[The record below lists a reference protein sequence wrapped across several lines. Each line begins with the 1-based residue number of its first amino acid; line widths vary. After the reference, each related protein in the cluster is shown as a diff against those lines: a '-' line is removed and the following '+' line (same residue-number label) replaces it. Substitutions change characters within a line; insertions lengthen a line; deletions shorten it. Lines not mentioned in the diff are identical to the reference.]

1 MIDFCVLWK
10 VFVDL
15 DVDSYQLL
23 MVTVGTAL
31 QEIGYT
37 IEVTYLCVEVCVWV
51 IVRRMP
57 YRDRIVKVFEF
68 TATE

>member
-37 IEVTYLCVEVCVWV
+37 IEVTYLCVEVCV
-51 IVRRMP
+51 
-57 YRDRIVKVFEF
+57 
-68 TATE
+68 